1 MGRQFR
7 ELRRG
12 GGMTP
17 FVQIASTVASSAAA
31 VIPNYGVTDITAC
44 PAGDFQ
50 LDAPDVGVRKTL
62 ICSASAA
69 AARVVR
75 FSSAGTISAG
85 TLGTTAGTQVTF
97 NATVDQVL
105 VLLGRNST
113 HWVIESMY
121 PPTAVNATGIVL
133 AGT

>member
-7 ELRRG
+7 VLRRSG
-12 GGMTP
+12 GQTLHVPMS
-17 FVQIASTVASSAAA
+17 STLASSVAV
-31 VIPNYGVTDITAC
+31 VIPNYGVTDITDA

-75 FSSAGTISAG
+75 FSSAGTVSGG
-85 TLGTTAGTQVTF
+85 TLATTAGTQITF
-97 NATVDQVL
+97 NATVDQVV

>member
-7 ELRRG
+7 TLRRG
-12 GGMTP
+12 GGMTQ
-17 FVQIASTVASSAAA
+17 FVAISSTLASSAAE
-31 VIPNYGVTDITAC
+31 VIPNYGVTDITDC
-44 PAGDFQ
+44 PAGDFM
-50 LDAPDVGVRKTL
+50 LAPPDVGVRKTL

-69 AARVVR
+69 AARVIR
-75 FSSAGTISAG
+75 FSSSGTVSAG
-85 TLGTTAGTQVTF
+85 TLATTAGTQVTF

-105 VLLGRNST
+105 VLVGRNTT

>member
-7 ELRRG
+7 VLRRG
-12 GGMTP
+12 GGTSP
-17 FVQIASTVASSAAA
+17 FVQMASTLASSAAA
-31 VIPNYGVTDITAC
+31 IIPNYGVTDITDA

-75 FSSAGTISAG
+75 FSSSGTVSGG
-85 TLGTTAGTQVTF
+85 TLATTAGTQITF
-97 NATVDQVL
+97 NATVDQVV